1 MKIDAIILAA
11 GKGTR
16 MNSALPKVLNN
27 LAGKPLLQHLL
38 DTTKELSN
46 CKHHLVVGNQQ
57 ALVKSSVKT
66 SKNSIWVSQSKQ
78 LGTGHAVKQ
87 TLKNLRPN
95 STALILYGDV
105 PLITSRTMKSLINA
119 DLSF

>member
-38 DTTKELSN
+38 DTIKELNN

-66 SKNSIWVSQSKQ
+66 STNSIWVSQSKQ

-87 TLKNLRPN
+87 TLKNL
-95 STALILYGDV
+95 
-105 PLITSRTMKSLINA
+105 
-119 DLSF
+119 